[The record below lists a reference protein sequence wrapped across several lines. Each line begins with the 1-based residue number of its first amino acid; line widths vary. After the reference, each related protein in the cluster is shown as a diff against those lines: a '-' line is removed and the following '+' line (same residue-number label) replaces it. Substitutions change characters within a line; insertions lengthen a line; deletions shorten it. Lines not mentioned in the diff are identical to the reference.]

1 MKLHTEEIQKLKEER
16 TETEAKI
23 EQLRHQ
29 NERLKN
35 RERYL
40 TKRDRAAR
48 THRLCVTGG
57 IVESILPE
65 IKTLTEAE
73 QYELMEHILH
83 LPDAQKMTARVF
95 TDHARKERK
104 AVDAVDAVPP
114 VSKTRRTSTS
124 ESLMKKL
131 PLWSNVSSICVWRDA
146 ALSRSPIS
154 SKRTRC

>member
-1 MKLHTEEIQKLKEER
+1 MNLHTEEIQKLKEER

-23 EQLRHQ
+23 EKLRHQ

-65 IKTLTEAE
+65 VKTLTEAE
-73 QYELMEHILH
+73 QYEQKLDPYALRACSGH
-83 LPDAQKMTARVF
+83 LRGCSRQNDRQAQ
-95 TDHARKERK
+95 
-104 AVDAVDAVPP
+104 AVYPHQV
-114 VSKTRRTSTS
+114 
-124 ESLMKKL
+124 
-131 PLWSNVSSICVWRDA
+131 
-146 ALSRSPIS
+146 
-154 SKRTRC
+154 